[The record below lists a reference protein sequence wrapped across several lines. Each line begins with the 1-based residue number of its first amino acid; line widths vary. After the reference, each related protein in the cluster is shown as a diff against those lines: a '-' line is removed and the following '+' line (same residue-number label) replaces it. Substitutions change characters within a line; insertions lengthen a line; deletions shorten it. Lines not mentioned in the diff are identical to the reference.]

1 VPSNYRGYR
10 VLTCHFSQSSKN
22 GRKRPNLRGRIAI
35 VESSCFLIL
44 YDKNDGLFWHLQRG
58 NLMKKT
64 TNPASSQ
71 SISGRREL
79 LKFGVFGGTAVFC
92 NALLPRAGVAQSTEL
107 IATTTAGRVRGAVEK
122 GVNAF
127 KGIPYGASTGAA
139 NRFVAPKPPE
149 PWLGVRDALK
159 LGTTAP
165 QTPIDIYPLFASWD
179 SWWTSTPMSEDCLV
193 LNVWTPRLRDGAKR
207 PVMVYL
213 HGGGFSNFSG
223 SRDVFNG
230 ANLARNGDVVVVTIN
245 HRLNAFGYLYLG
257 HLDQRFVD
265 SGNVGTLDTIQSLQ
279 WVRDNIVEFGGDPG
293 TVTIFGQS
301 GGGAKVNMLLTA
313 PAANGL
319 FHRAIVQSGAALTG
333 LTKDVAAERT
343 NKLLELLKIA
353 PSDVA
358 RIQDIPWTKIVD
370 AMVAGAK
377 SGLPPTSF
385 SPVVDGRTLPRDPFV
400 PDAPDVSARVP
411 LMIGNTATESTLLI
425 GTFDDSTFNLDEPG
439 LRKKLESYLPANGLD
454 PVLRTFRRARPKATP
469 SDLFFAITT
478 ARMWVSTLTEAE
490 LKAKQ
495 NRASVYLYQVAWETP
510 VDNGKWR
517 SPHSVEHGLVFNNVD
532 ISESYYSRSSTAQ
545 LVADQM
551 SPAWIAFAR
560 SGDPNNSHIPQWPKF
575 TENNHATMV
584 FDVKSRV
591 AKNLNEDEIAI
602 IKKYPALAQANSGRV
617 RQ

>member
-1 VPSNYRGYR
+1 
-10 VLTCHFSQSSKN
+10 
-22 GRKRPNLRGRIAI
+22 
-35 VESSCFLIL
+35 
-44 YDKNDGLFWHLQRG
+44 
-58 NLMKKT
+58 MKKT
-64 TNPASSQ
+64 ANVAAIQAQNS
-71 SISGRREL
+71 RRQL
-79 LKFGVFGGTAVFC
+79 LKLGVLGGSAMWVDS
-92 NALLPRAGVAQSTEL
+92 LLPRFAVAQANDL
-107 IATTTAGRVRGAVEK
+107 IATTTAGKVRGAMEK

-127 KGIPYGASTGAA
+127 KGIPYGAPTGGA
-139 NRFVAPKPPE
+139 NRFMPPKPAE
-149 PWLGVRDALK
+149 SWLGVRDALK

-165 QTPIDIYPLFASWD
+165 QTPIDVYPLFASWD

-257 HLDQRFVD
+257 KLDPRFAD
-265 SGNVGTLDTIQSLQ
+265 SGNVGTLDSIQALQ
-279 WVRDNIVEFGGDPG
+279 WVRDNIAEFGGDPG

-301 GGGAKVNMLLTA
+301 GGGAKVNMLLA
-313 PAANGL
+313 SPSAKGL

-333 LTKDVAAERT
+333 LTEGVAAERA
-343 NKLLELLKIA
+343 NKLLEMLKIS
-353 PSDVA
+353 PSNVA
-358 RIQDIPWTKIVD
+358 KIQDIPWTTIVD

-400 PDAPDVSARVP
+400 PDAPEVSAQIP
-411 LMIGNTATESTLLI
+411 LMIGTAATETTLLI
-425 GTFDDSTFNLDEPG
+425 GTFDPSAFTLDEAG
-439 LRKKLESYLPANGLD
+439 LRRKLESYLPADGIE
-454 PVLRTFRRARPKATP
+454 PVLRTFHRARPKATP

-478 ARMWVSTLTEAE
+478 ARMFGSALTEAE

-495 NRASVYLYQVAWETP
+495 NRAAVYVYQVAWETP
-510 VDNGKWR
+510 VDNGKWH
-517 SPHSVEHGLVFNNVD
+517 SPHSIEHGLVFNNVD
-532 ISESYYSRSSTAQ
+532 ISQSYYGASSTAQ

-560 SGDPNNSHIPQWPKF
+560 NGDPNNSHIPQWPKF
-575 TENNHATMV
+575 TDSNHATMI

-602 IKKYPALAQANSGRV
+602 LKKYPALAQASAGRV

>member
-1 VPSNYRGYR
+1 
-10 VLTCHFSQSSKN
+10 
-22 GRKRPNLRGRIAI
+22 
-35 VESSCFLIL
+35 
-44 YDKNDGLFWHLQRG
+44 
-58 NLMKKT
+58 MKK
-64 TNPASSQ
+64 ASGMAPNH
-71 SISGRREL
+71 SIGERREL
-79 LKFGVFGGTAVFC
+79 LKLGVLGGA
-92 NALLPRAGVAQSTEL
+92 ALIAGSLLPRIGAAQSNDL
-107 IATTTAGRVRGAVEK
+107 IATTTAGKVRGAVEK

-127 KGIPYGASTGAA
+127 KGIPYGAPTGGA
-139 NRFVAPKPPE
+139 NRFMPPKPAE

-165 QTPIDIYPLFASWD
+165 QTPIDVYPLFASWD

-230 ANLARNGDVVVVTIN
+230 ANLSRNGDVVVVTIN

-257 HLDQRFVD
+257 SLDPRFAD
-265 SGNVGTLDTIQSLQ
+265 SGSAGTLDTIQALQ
-279 WVRDNIVEFGGDPG
+279 WVRDNITEFGGDPG
-293 TVTIFGQS
+293 CVTIFGQS

-313 PAANGL
+313 PAADGL

-333 LTKDVAAERT
+333 LTKDVAAERA
-343 NKLLELLKIA
+343 NKFLEILKIA
-353 PSDVA
+353 PADVA
-358 RIQDIPWTKIVD
+358 RIQAIPWTKIVD

-400 PDAPDVSARVP
+400 PDAPEVSARVP

-425 GTFDDSTFNLDEPG
+425 GTFDESTFRLDEAG
-439 LRKKLESYLPANGLD
+439 LRKKLESYLPANGIDL
-454 PVLRTFRRARPKATP
+454 VLKTFHHARPKASP
-469 SDLFFAITT
+469 SDIFFAITT
-478 ARMWVSTLTEAE
+478 ARMWSASLTEAE

-495 NRASVYLYQVAWETP
+495 NRAPVYLYQVAWETP
-510 VDNGKWR
+510 VDNGKWH
-517 SPHSVEHGLVFNNVD
+517 SPHSIEHGLVFNNVD
-532 ISESYYSRSSTAQ
+532 LSESYYTRSSTAQ

-560 SGDPNNSHIPQWPKF
+560 TGDPNNSHIPQWPKF
-575 TENNHATMV
+575 TEQNHATMI

-591 AKNLNEDEIAI
+591 AKNLNEDEIAV
-602 IKKYPALAQANSGRV
+602 IKKYPLLAQASAGRV

>member
-1 VPSNYRGYR
+1 
-10 VLTCHFSQSSKN
+10 
-22 GRKRPNLRGRIAI
+22 
-35 VESSCFLIL
+35 
-44 YDKNDGLFWHLQRG
+44 
-58 NLMKKT
+58 MKK
-64 TNPASSQ
+64 ASGMAPNQ
-71 SISGRREL
+71 SIKERREL
-79 LKFGVFGGTAVFC
+79 LKFGVMGGVAMF
-92 NALLPRAGVAQSTEL
+92 AGSLLPRNAAAQSNEL
-107 IATTTAGRVRGAVEK
+107 IATTTAGKVRGAAEK

-127 KGIPYGASTGAA
+127 KGIPYGGATGGA
-139 NRFVAPKPPE
+139 NRFMPPKPAE

-165 QTPIDIYPLFASWD
+165 QTPIDVYPLFASWD

-257 HLDQRFVD
+257 NLDPRFAD
-265 SGNVGTLDTIQSLQ
+265 SGSAGTLDTIQALQ
-279 WVRDNIVEFGGDPG
+279 WVRDNIIEFGGDPG
-293 TVTIFGQS
+293 SVTIFGQS

-313 PAANGL
+313 PAAKGL

-333 LTKDVAAERT
+333 LTKDVAAERA
-343 NKLLELLKIA
+343 NKFLGLLKIA
-353 PSDVA
+353 PADVA

-400 PDAPDVSARVP
+400 PDAPEISAQVP
-411 LMIGNTATESTLLI
+411 LMIGNTATETTLLV
-425 GTFDDSTFNLDEPG
+425 GTFDESTFTLDEAG
-439 LRKKLESYLPANGLD
+439 LRKKLENYLPANGID
-454 PVLRTFRRARPKATP
+454 PVLKTFHRARPKASP

-478 ARMWVSTLTEAE
+478 ARMWGATLTEAE

-495 NRASVYLYQVAWETP
+495 NRAAVYLYQVAWETP
-510 VDNGKWR
+510 VDNGKWH
-517 SPHSVEHGLVFNNVD
+517 SPHSIEHGLVFNNVD
-532 ISESYYSRSSTAQ
+532 LSESYYTRSSTAQ

-575 TENNHATMV
+575 TEQNHATMI

-591 AKNLNEDEIAI
+591 ARNLNEDEIAI
-602 IKKYPALAQANSGRV
+602 IKKYPVLAQASAGRV